1 MSRRATLIN
10 MEDRFVVVAGEPM
23 LDTDEGVLIIQFDD
37 GTSRTFNWDYV
48 IDYYYYMTADEY
60 EQFRREENAD
70 A

>member
-10 MEDRFVVVAGEPM
+10 MEDRFVVVAGESM

-48 IDYYYYMTADEY
+48 IDYYYMTADEY